1 MSTAG
6 KVLIFCVI
14 IVSMAFLWLSTFV
27 LEARNQWNAKVT
39 KKADE
44 VKALAEVVETLAN
57 GSPEGRTEFDK
68 LGRAVLELGSDAA
81 RAEYNRRV
89 GDGFDPK
96 TAFEMALGEFLDKK
110 VIDDYQRAVTA
121 LNDLENQQTIEEAPL
136 EKAKDNFT
144 AAERAFTQARN
155 NLDTAYSLFLGQT
168 LQQPGVRAL
177 KGLSID
183 AMRDTVAR
191 VQRAIAAQKTI
202 FETQLSDAEKNLTV
216 LSDRV
221 KATQADAITNQQ
233 TASSAE
239 LERDKRTDENKQFE
253 ADLRAGQLARDEEIK
268 KRDAENATLQALKK
282 QYDQVVT
289 ACRDYVKR
297 IKADEI
303 QLEFDRGLK
312 TVVVSKDGKAFT
324 GKIQQIGEDGT
335 VQVNLRRPAM
345 VGPGAH
351 VHVFRLQPEA
361 QYLGLME
368 IIRSDSTGSVGR
380 MLPEFRQRTL
390 RLGDSVS
397 TEIDAQT
404 LLDIIN
410 PQAPAKSPEPAA
422 PEPGPAGR

>member
-1 MSTAG
+1 
-6 KVLIFCVI
+6 
-14 IVSMAFLWLSTFV
+14 
-27 LEARNQWNAKVT
+27 
-39 KKADE
+39 
-44 VKALAEVVETLAN
+44 
-57 GSPEGRTEFDK
+57 
-68 LGRAVLELGSDAA
+68 
-81 RAEYNRRV
+81 
-89 GDGFDPK
+89 
-96 TAFEMALGEFLDKK
+96 
-110 VIDDYQRAVTA
+110 
-121 LNDLENQQTIEEAPL
+121 
-136 EKAKDNFT
+136 
-144 AAERAFTQARN
+144 
-155 NLDTAYSLFLGQT
+155 
-168 LQQPGVRAL
+168 
-177 KGLSID
+177 
-183 AMRDTVAR
+183 
-191 VQRAIAAQKTI
+191 
-202 FETQLSDAEKNLTV
+202 
-216 LSDRV
+216 
-221 KATQADAITNQQ
+221 
-233 TASSAE
+233 
-239 LERDKRTDENKQFE
+239 
-253 ADLRAGQLARDEEIK
+253 
-268 KRDAENATLQALKK
+268 
-282 QYDQVVT
+282 VVT